1 MAGTQ
6 ERRVRQCRPG
16 ARPRPG
22 RRPPCRP
29 PAAMAVPGTAGADR
43 RARHQRCDQRARHA
57 AWTSQHP
64 AMMPEG
70 LHREIARCRCI
81 GSPFQRGVSMHRQVS
96 EMLQRAYRPYPS
108 LPELL
113 GAFVKELSQ
122 HKVMRVAKCGC
133 VVRWQGRLR
142 GCQLRPGKRF
152 PCSGFPSAMAAR
164 CWVSCTW
171 KARRAGWMAVPWRW
185 GAVCPALRASDQALR
200 SQGLGRTGIEPA
212 AVAGRRARR

>member
-1 MAGTQ
+1 MESRRLAFTCFAVRGARKRGRQISGADIHVIIMLIFWKLVSHNPGTRWPEHR
-6 ERRVRQCRPG
+6 ERRVTGSAALWRTT
-16 ARPRPG
+16 
-22 RRPPCRP
+22 
-29 PAAMAVPGTAGADR
+29 PAWTTSALPTSSSDGSSRHCGSGQ

-113 GAFVKELSQ
+113 GAFVKELS
-122 HKVMRVAKCGC
+122 H
-133 VVRWQGRLR
+133 
-142 GCQLRPGKRF
+142 P
-152 PCSGFPSAMAAR
+152 
-164 CWVSCTW
+164 
-171 KARRAGWMAVPWRW
+171 ARRVKPFVM
-185 GAVCPALRASDQALR
+185 LQK
-200 SQGLGRTGIEPA
+200 
-212 AVAGRRARR
+212 